1 MLTTKYLFFTSKNKI
16 YVNNLNS
23 YFLMVKSGMV
33 RKLSSGIYT
42 WLPTGLRVINNFKK
56 IIRYFMTD
64 IGAIELLLPILHPSN
79 IWEKSGRINEYG
91 EELLKILDRKK
102 KNLILAPTHEE
113 VITYLI
119 NNEIKSY
126 KSIPIH
132 LYQIQTKFRDE
143 IRSRLGV
150 IRAKEFL
157 MKDSYSFHINNIS
170 LKETYNIVLKTY
182 KKIFN
187 FMNIKYLI
195 IKADNNIIGGDI
207 SHEFHILSKNG
218 ENSIV
223 LSKDKK
229 FISNKKLEEYFFNK
243 QYNLNKKKFLKRKIL
258 IYKNCLN
265 YKKLA
270 KNFNLSLKNIIKTI
284 IVKTLDKKNPF
295 IALLIRADYE
305 LNFHKI
311 KKIDNKITRIL
322 SNIEIEKIFK
332 MNIHSIGP
340 FHLKIPVIG
349 DYSIINMYNF
359 VIGANIKD
367 KYFIN
372 TNWKINLS
380 IPHNIQDIRYITND
394 DLTPIKKNLI
404 KIKRSIEIAHIFQIG
419 KKYSKIMNTYI
430 YDQNKLKK
438 FIYMGCYGI
447 GISRL
452 IAAIIEQNY
461 DSKGI
466 VWPNPFLAPFLVAII
481 PINMYKYS
489 LVEKY
494 SFLIYKKFKLLGIN
508 IIFDNRNE
516 TPGVMFADI
525 DLIGVPYVIIINNN
539 NIINKNVEYKNRTT
553 GLKSIISV
561 DVIVDFIFHKIKLN
575 KFFNIFYS
583 KR

>member
-1 MLTTKYLFFTSKNKI
+1 MLTTQYLFFTSKNKI
-16 YVNNLNS
+16 CDNNINS
-23 YFLMVKSGMV
+23 YFLMLKSGMI

-42 WLPTGLRVINNFKK
+42 WLPTGLRVINNFTK
-56 IIRYFMTD
+56 IIRYFMED
-64 IGAIELLLPILHPSN
+64 IGAIELLLPILHPSKV
-79 IWEKSGRINEYG
+79 WETSGRINEYG
-91 EELLKILDRKK
+91 NELLKILDRKK
-102 KNLILAPTHEE
+102 HNFVLAPTHEE
-113 VITYLI
+113 VINYLI

-126 KSIPIH
+126 KSLPIH

-150 IRAKEFL
+150 IRSKEFL
-157 MKDSYSFHINNIS
+157 MKDSYSFHINDIS
-170 LKETYNIVLKTY
+170 LKKTYNIVLRTY
-182 KKIFN
+182 KKIFD

-195 IKADNNIIGGDI
+195 VKADNNIIGGDI

-229 FISNKKLEEYFFNK
+229 YISNKELREYFFYK
-243 QYNLNKKKFLKRKIL
+243 KYNLNKKKFLTRRIL
-258 IYKNCLN
+258 IFKDCLN

-270 KNFNLSLKNIIKTI
+270 QNCNLSIKNIIKTI
-284 IVKTLDKKNPF
+284 IVQTLDKKNPF

-305 LNFHKI
+305 LNLHKI
-311 KKIDNKITRIL
+311 KKINNKITKIL
-322 SNIEIEKIFK
+322 SNIEIEQIFK
-332 MNIHSIGP
+332 INTNSIGP
-340 FHLKIPVIG
+340 FNLKIPIIG

-372 TNWKINLS
+372 TNWKINLP
-380 IPHNIQDIRYITND
+380 IPDNIQDIRYIIND
-394 DLTPIKKNLI
+394 DLTSDSNNLI
-404 KIKRSIEIAHIFQIG
+404 KIKRTIEIAHIFQIG

-430 YDQNKLKK
+430 YDKNKIKK
-438 FIYMGCYGI
+438 FIHMGCYGI

-466 VWPNPFLAPFLVAII
+466 FWPNQFLAPFLVAII

-489 LVEKY
+489 MVEKY

-508 IIFDNRNE
+508 VIFDNRNE

-525 DLIGVPYVIIINNN
+525 DLIGVPHIIIINNN
-539 NIINKNVEYKNRTT
+539 NIINNNVEYKNRKT
-553 GLKSIISV
+553 GFKNIIS
-561 DVIVDFIFHKIKLN
+561 INLIIDFIFHKIKLN
-575 KFFNIFYS
+575 KFSKIFYS
-583 KR
+583 KK